1 MSIGMSEEGGYLGAM
16 TYQCL
21 YSSSFERLRKV
32 HSANPTAVESLNVR
46 FTKQENVVEILVFKE
61 LQSALR
67 GADRASPSFLFDLT
81 KILLTESKLNV
92 NLQES
97 YLRMQANAPTDD
109 LELPQFQMAEFQELS
124 ARAITLRKVLARV
137 PDEMNDR
144 RPFLETIKEIA
155 SSIKKLLDTT
165 NVIIQLVP
173 TSVQPLIE
181 KRKREFVH
189 YSKRFSN
196 TLKEYFRDQ
205 NATQVYI
212 SANQL
217 IFQTTQIVRS
227 VREKVRLN

>member
-32 HSANPTAVESLNVR
+32 HSANPTAVESLN
-46 FTKQENVVEILVFKE
+46 E